1 MENIIFT
8 LHDFML
14 HTKTITYV
22 LMGVALVSF
31 VGYWVFLTGRE
42 EKMRKY

>member
-1 MENIIFT
+1 MESMIYT

-31 VGYWVFLTGRE
+31 VGYWAFLTGRE
-42 EKMRKY
+42 EKIRKY